1 MPIDLII
8 WIAAIVVAGLVFTLL
23 LKVVKATIKTAITIA
38 IIVLILQLFF
48 GIGPNQLWQQIIYIP
63 QAFWQAVTGK

>member
-23 LKVVKATIKTAITIA
+23 VKVVKATIKTAITIA
-38 IIVLILQLFF
+38 IIVLILQLCF

-63 QAFWQAVTGK
+63 QAFWQAVTDK